1 MSSNKMKVLTVQV
14 DVSDLS
20 QAQIE
25 ELQTAMEVQTE
36 DYDAPILGSDTREI
50 DVDEF
55 MEEDSGGELH

>member
-1 MSSNKMKVLTVQV
+1 MSSNKMKVLTISV

-36 DYDAPILGSDTREI
+36 DYDAPILNSGANEMDI
-50 DVDEF
+50 DDL
-55 MEEDSGGELH
+55 MEEDSSGELH